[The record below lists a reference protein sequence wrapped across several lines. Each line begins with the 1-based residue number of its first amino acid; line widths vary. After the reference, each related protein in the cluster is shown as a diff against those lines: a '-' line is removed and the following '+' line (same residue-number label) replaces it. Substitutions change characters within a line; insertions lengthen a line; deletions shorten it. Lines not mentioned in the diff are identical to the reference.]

1 MAGMDSSSLPTLL
14 AKKNPSQWEMSQGNR
29 ALVLFEEEMSQEV
42 KKRGLEHLGT
52 WNMSI
57 QANLYDGVHMDMKG
71 NLVKAMMVSNWLNM
85 LPAKTRQ

>member
-1 MAGMDSSSLPTLL
+1 
-14 AKKNPSQWEMSQGNR
+14 MSQGNR

-71 NLVKAMMVSNWLNM
+71 NLVRL
-85 LPAKTRQ
+85 